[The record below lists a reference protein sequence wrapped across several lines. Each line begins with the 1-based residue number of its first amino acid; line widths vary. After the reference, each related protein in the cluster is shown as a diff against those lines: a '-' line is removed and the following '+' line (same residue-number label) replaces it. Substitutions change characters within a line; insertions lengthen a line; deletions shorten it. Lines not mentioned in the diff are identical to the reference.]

1 VGWRLRIE
9 HITHVTYAGPIVTSF
24 NEARMT
30 PLTLPTQITHEARVT
45 AGPGVPVWTYS
56 DYWGTFVS
64 VFDLPEPHDNLVI
77 RAAATVE
84 TEPFGGIPASEE
96 RPSWKEIGEK
106 SGGGR
111 LLEFLLPTQLTTVA
125 EEISDA
131 AVAEINGLS
140 PDIAA
145 EAISDRVREHVTYM
159 PGATGVRTN
168 AQEAWDKGQGV
179 CQDMAQL
186 TVALMRTAGL
196 PARYVSGYLHPD
208 PKAEPGSTSVGQ
220 SHAWVEY
227 WAGSWTPLDPTS
239 GAAVGERHV
248 AVARGRDYT
257 DVPPLKGIY
266 HGPSGGDMRVTVE
279 VTRLA

>member
-1 VGWRLRIE
+1 MGWRLRIE
-9 HITHVTYAGPIVTSF
+9 HTTSVRYAGPVQTSF

-30 PLTLPTQITHEARVT
+30 PLTTPSQMTLESRVA
-45 AGPGVPVWTYS
+45 AGPGVPVWTYN

-64 VFDLPEPHDNLVI
+64 VFDLPEPHDDLVI
-77 RAAATVE
+77 RATATVE
-84 TEPFGGIPASEE
+84 TEPFGGPDPAGE
-96 RPSWKEIGEK
+96 RLSWAAIGEQ
-106 SGGGR
+106 SGRGR
-111 LLEFLLPTQLTTVA
+111 LLEFRLPTPLTTVT
-125 EEISDA
+125 EEISRA
-131 AVAEINGLS
+131 AVTDIAGLA
-140 PDIAA
+140 PDAAA
-145 EAISDRVREHVTYM
+145 EAISARVHDHVTYM

-186 TVALMRTAGL
+186 TVALMRAAGL

-208 PKAEPGSTSVGQ
+208 PKAEPGRTAVGQ

-239 GAAVGERHV
+239 LAPVGERHV
-248 AVARGRDYT
+248 IVARGRDYG
-257 DVPPLKGIY
+257 DVLPLKGIY
-266 HGPSGGDMRVTVE
+266 HGPAGGDMKVTVE